1 MPMLFDTANVITGYL
16 HPAYVD
22 ALREYGE
29 PVFLPRCA
37 GWVLERKFAWYGKNP
52 EVLCYQIA
60 WSTGLLNS
68 GMLPWTTSPAGLTI

>member
-1 MPMLFDTANVITGYL
+1 MPISFKMMLLVPDTDSDGS
-16 HPAYVD
+16 VD